1 MVNDNDI
8 GGRLEFGQTTRM
20 NAVLSVFRH
29 IQAVC
34 AEAAPDAEFS
44 IDTAVLSDRLT
55 SIKFKCECA
64 VDGSAKFDAF
74 NRAKTYAAEL
84 SQWLFGEAVDVGVF
98 SGNEN
103 KRPYFE
109 ITASFI

>member
-1 MVNDNDI
+1 MINDNGI
-8 GGRLEFGQTTRM
+8 GGQIEFGRTTRT
-20 NAVLSVFRH
+20 NAVLCVFGH
-29 IQAVC
+29 IKDVC
-34 AEAAPDAEFS
+34 AAAAPAAEFS
-44 IDTAVLSDRLT
+44 LDTAVLSDRLT
-55 SIKFKCECA
+55 SIKLKCECA

-98 SGNEN
+98 SGNEDR
-103 KRPYFE
+103 RPYFE

>member
-1 MVNDNDI
+1 MINDNDNR
-8 GGRLEFGQTTRM
+8 GRLEFGRTARM
-20 NAVLSVFRH
+20 NAVLNVFGH
-29 IQAVC
+29 IKAVC
-34 AEAAPDAEFS
+34 AGAAPDAEFS

-55 SIKFKCECA
+55 SIKFKCGCA

>member
-1 MVNDNDI
+1 MINDNDNR
-8 GGRLEFGQTTRM
+8 GRIDFDWTARM
-20 NAVLSVFRH
+20 NAVQDVFKH
-29 IQAVC
+29 IREAC
-34 AEAAPDAEFS
+34 AAAAPDAEFS
-44 IDTAVLSDRLT
+44 VDTAVLSDRLT
-55 SIKFKCECA
+55 SVKFRCECA

-74 NRAKTYAAEL
+74 NHAKTYAAEL